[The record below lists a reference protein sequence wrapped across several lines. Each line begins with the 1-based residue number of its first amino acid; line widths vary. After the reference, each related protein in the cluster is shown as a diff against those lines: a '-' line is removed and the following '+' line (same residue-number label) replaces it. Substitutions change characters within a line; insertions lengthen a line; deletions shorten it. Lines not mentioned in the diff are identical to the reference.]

1 MTFNPVPPPP
11 PPHVDHLPAVAKKSR
26 KWPWVLGIVGAF
38 VLGGAAGYGGT
49 PEPEIVTKEVEVEPA
64 DIDERRSVL
73 DEREDDLDQRS
84 SELDER
90 SSDLEGREEEL
101 QTLASELD
109 ERDEA
114 LTATEQEIEENTIPG
129 SGIYLIGEDIKPGTY
144 RSDGSRCYWARLSG
158 TSGEFEHIIANDNV
172 EGTAYVT
179 IAESDVAFETSRC
192 GEWKLQ

>member
-1 MTFNPVPPPP
+1 MTFHPAPPPP
-11 PPHVDHLPAVAKKSR
+11 PPHGSQPTIVAKRPR
-26 KWPWVLGIVGAF
+26 KWPWVLGVIGAF

-49 PEPEIVTKEVEVEPA
+49 PEPEIVTKQVEIEVEPA
-64 DIDERRSVL
+64 DMDERRAVL
-73 DEREDDLDQRS
+73 DDREAELDQRS

-90 SSDLEGREEEL
+90 DEEL

-114 LTATEQEIEENTIPG
+114 LTATEQEVAENTIPG
-129 SGIYLIGEDIKPGTY
+129 SGIYLVGEDIKPGTY
-144 RSDGSRCYWARLSG
+144 RSDGARCYWARLSG